1 MNGKPPLIK
10 TIHFLLISIVFA
22 VPLFFTKQ
30 FVFGFTPEKTFLFY
44 FLIEIAF
51 AIWLYVALKQKAYLP
66 PRHPLLIAGGI
77 FLFIYTIAGVVGVS
91 PEISFWSTISRMSG
105 LVLLYHVGMFA
116 VVAASTLKDKE
127 SWRKI
132 IISTV
137 AAGTVVALI
146 SHAQRLKTEFFS
158 LSSMGSSTIGNTS
171 YAGLYL
177 LIILFLN
184 LLLFLES
191 TGKKKLLFGCT
202 GLIIISSPLFFISPF
217 GILGLARAASLS
229 IWVGMLLTGALL
241 ITGLKRKHLKKMGIY
256 ISVLL
261 AVILLVGAVSLFIE
275 NSPPRTFLQK
285 YDIGSR
291 FIFWEGAIRGV
302 AERPVLGWG
311 PENYFAPF
319 YKYFATRLFTEDY
332 AGGLEANTD
341 KPHNAYLEIA
351 VTGGILSLLAYFA
364 IFISLIL
371 AIIKAD
377 RDNKIQRIH
386 TATFG
391 GLVVAYFLNDTFLFD
406 TITSY
411 IAIALVIAYVVER
424 GSSTNDSYASISK
437 RTRPGSLIA
446 AFVVFLLSLNF
457 FIYEPIVQQKTLA
470 HIASGATVAERSGM
484 YEDLFASTSHGRT
497 SMALYLMTKM
507 NVGVPKI
514 LNELDVEETEML
526 LSDIHNL
533 RTAVLNHTGDDPVHY
548 RLALSLVELTQTE
561 YLLEKDYAKRTE
573 LLAEAEGYE
582 SILRELSPTNP
593 QNYWIEAQRELF
605 EGDTEAAIKL
615 LETAK
620 GQAPD
625 VTVTQDFIDAA
636 YSFKNGEIAVPLFR

>member
-51 AIWLYVALKQKAYLP
+51 AIWLYVALKQKEYLP

-91 PEISFWSTISRMSG
+91 PEISFWSTMSRMSG

-217 GILGLARAASLS
+217 GILGLARAASIS

-241 ITGLKRKHLKKMGIY
+241 ITGLKRKRIANI
-256 ISVLL
+256 IS
-261 AVILLVGAVSLFIE
+261 
-275 NSPPRTFLQK
+275 
-285 YDIGSR
+285 D
-291 FIFWEGAIRGV
+291 
-302 AERPVLGWG
+302 
-311 PENYFAPF
+311 
-319 YKYFATRLFTEDY
+319 
-332 AGGLEANTD
+332 
-341 KPHNAYLEIA
+341 
-351 VTGGILSLLAYFA
+351 
-364 IFISLIL
+364 
-371 AIIKAD
+371 
-377 RDNKIQRIH
+377 
-386 TATFG
+386 TAM
-391 GLVVAYFLNDTFLFD
+391 
-406 TITSY
+406 I
-411 IAIALVIAYVVER
+411 
-424 GSSTNDSYASISK
+424 
-437 RTRPGSLIA
+437 
-446 AFVVFLLSLNF
+446 
-457 FIYEPIVQQKTLA
+457 
-470 HIASGATVAERSGM
+470 
-484 YEDLFASTSHGRT
+484 
-497 SMALYLMTKM
+497 
-507 NVGVPKI
+507 
-514 LNELDVEETEML
+514 
-526 LSDIHNL
+526 
-533 RTAVLNHTGDDPVHY
+533 
-548 RLALSLVELTQTE
+548 
-561 YLLEKDYAKRTE
+561 
-573 LLAEAEGYE
+573 
-582 SILRELSPTNP
+582 
-593 QNYWIEAQRELF
+593 
-605 EGDTEAAIKL
+605 
-615 LETAK
+615 
-620 GQAPD
+620 
-625 VTVTQDFIDAA
+625 
-636 YSFKNGEIAVPLFR
+636 